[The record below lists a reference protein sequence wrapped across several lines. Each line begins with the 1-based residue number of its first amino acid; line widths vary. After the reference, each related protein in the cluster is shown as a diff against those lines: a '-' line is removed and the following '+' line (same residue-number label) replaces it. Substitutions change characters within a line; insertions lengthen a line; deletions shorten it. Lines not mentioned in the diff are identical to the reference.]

1 MQSVIQKKGEATERR
16 DSIGKSR
23 KIYFL
28 GEGGGGVAFENPMG
42 YSMYKG
48 RMEIFGYISV
58 NIERLPECTLSAQ
71 SRSAVK
77 KRKKRN
83 VVLSICA
90 RD

>member
-1 MQSVIQKKGEATERR
+1 
-16 DSIGKSR
+16 
-23 KIYFL
+23 
-28 GEGGGGVAFENPMG
+28 
-42 YSMYKG
+42 MYKG

-58 NIERLPECTLSAQ
+58 NIERLQECTPSAQ

>member
-1 MQSVIQKKGEATERR
+1 M
-16 DSIGKSR
+16 
-23 KIYFL
+23 
-28 GEGGGGVAFENPMG
+28 AFENPMG

-58 NIERLPECTLSAQ
+58 NIERLQECTPSAQ